1 MTHLTRQHLVL
12 LVPVLALVLTPLIP
26 MNSNGTLFLGF
37 PVIIMWVVVWSIATT
52 LILSWL
58 YRNEAELGDGPGAKE
73 EAIA

>member
-1 MTHLTRQHLVL
+1 
-12 LVPVLALVLTPLIP
+12 

-58 YRNEAELGDGPGAKE
+58 YRNEAELGDAPGAKE